1 MRAVVGEP
9 AISEPAFEICRAR
22 NRVFV
27 STRMRRSSTSFLIT
41 ASATTRR
48 PRVRSVLIAE
58 CFLSVSM
65 LPESMYFGCAGWV
78 SRIHSQAANVAL
90 PVMFWPAAS
99 PVV

>member
-1 MRAVVGEP
+1 MR
-9 AISEPAFEICRAR
+9 
-22 NRVFV
+22 V
-27 STRMRRSSTSFLIT
+27 STRISRCSTSFLIT

-65 LPESMYFGCAGWV
+65 LPDSMYFGRAGCVAW
-78 SRIHSQAANVAL
+78 IHSQAACVAL